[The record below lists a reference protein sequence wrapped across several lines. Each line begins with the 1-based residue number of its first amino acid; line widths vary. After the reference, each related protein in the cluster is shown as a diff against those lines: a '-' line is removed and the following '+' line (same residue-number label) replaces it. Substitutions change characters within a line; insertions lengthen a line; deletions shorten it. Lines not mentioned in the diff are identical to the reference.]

1 MNGYIKKMG
10 LMVGVSTLALGMFAA
25 APAKAFDEVN
35 WTWNATV
42 NERVVKLVNIDIN
55 IEPTGMVMLE
65 DLQIQIGD
73 VTATST
79 VFGIDNNQPAG
90 EDGGGG
96 GPIVV
101 DLGNL
106 SFTGNY
112 DSTTGDV
119 TGVATA
125 PEIPGEQ
132 FLTGT
137 VNPDD
142 PFGITMN
149 FDLGEIEV
157 EQVPGEGGEALDA
170 LTELPEVI
178 SAATAVGNNTSIYA
192 DTAVQLHEAQVLVGS
207 IEFPTD
213 GEDGDV
219 GGVDVL
225 GLGITPAN
233 VSATSTV
240 YDILNASVDSS
251 ATAVGNNLT
260 VEIEAE
266 GPDRLLI
273 ADVLQLSVAN
283 VTATSTVYDVSL
295 NNYLNL
301 GVLDRPI
308 VSSVATAVG
317 NNKSISVNAPSVD
330 VDTGGGT
337 EP

>member
-10 LMVGVSTLALGMFAA
+10 LMLGVSTLALGMFAA
-25 APAKAFDEVN
+25 APATAFDDVD
-35 WTWNATV
+35 WTWTATV
-42 NERVVKLVNIDIN
+42 TETVIKDVNIDID
-55 IEPTGMVMLE
+55 IAPTGLVMLE
-65 DLQIQIGD
+65 DLQVQIGD

-79 VFGIDNNQPAG
+79 VNGIDNNQPAG
-90 EDGGGG
+90 EDGGAGG
-96 GPIVV
+96 STVV

-112 DSTTGDV
+112 NPDTGAV
-119 TGVATA
+119 SGTATA
-125 PEIPGEQ
+125 PNLPGEA

-149 FDLGEIEV
+149 FDLGDLEV
-157 EQVPGEGGEALDA
+157 DQVPGEGGAALDA

-178 SAATAVGNNTSIYA
+178 STATAVGNNTTIETDA
-192 DTAVQLHEAQVLVGS
+192 AVELHEAQVLVGS
-207 IEFPTD
+207 IEYPTD
-213 GEDGDV
+213 GEDSLDQGI
-219 GGVDVL
+219 DVL
-225 GLGITPAN
+225 GLGVTPAT

-251 ATAVGNNLT
+251 ATAVGNNLA
-260 VEIEAE
+260 VAIEAE
-266 GPDRLLI
+266 GPDRLLM
-273 ADVLQLSVAN
+273 ADVTQISVAN

-295 NNYLNL
+295 NNYINL
-301 GVLDRPI
+301 GALDRPI

-330 VDTGGGT
+330 TGGGT
-337 EP
+337 TP